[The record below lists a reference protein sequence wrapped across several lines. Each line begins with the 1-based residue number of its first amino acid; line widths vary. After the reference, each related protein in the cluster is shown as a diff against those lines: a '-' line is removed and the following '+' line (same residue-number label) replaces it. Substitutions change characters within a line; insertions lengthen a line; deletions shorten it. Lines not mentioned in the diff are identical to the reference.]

1 MLNLVERKTIMNIRF
16 GLIGLGVITSRFAK
30 VINTV
35 DGVEITAVASRDLS
49 RSTAF
54 ARKFKAKTVAT
65 SYEDVINDP
74 DVDVVYIGLTH
85 NFHYEFTK
93 RCLEQHKSVICEKPL
108 VTNKKQAFELVNLAK
123 ENHTLLM
130 EALWTRS
137 MPAFRKAREWIN
149 GGKIGQVKLI
159 TANFNYYAPYDP
171 NHRLFS
177 KETDGGS
184 LYDVGVYPIAF
195 STGILNEHPKSVTG
209 SAMIAPNG
217 VDESAAFSLQF
228 ASGALASLTCG
239 FNTNAMDEAF
249 IYGTTGRIVLE
260 NCFGPQ
266 YAKLFDENG
275 MVIEDFNE
283 PVEDGF
289 VYQIRHCADLIR
301 QGKIESDLIPW
312 TDTVAS
318 AAVFDELMHLWGI
331 R

>member
-1 MLNLVERKTIMNIRF
+1 MKIRF
-16 GLIGLGVITSRFAK
+16 GLIGLGVITSRFAR

-35 DGVEITAVASRDLS
+35 DGVEIISVASRNLS

-54 ARKFKAKTVAT
+54 AREFNAKKAAL
-65 SYEDVINDP
+65 SYDDVINDP
-74 DVDVVYIGLTH
+74 EVDVVYIGLTH

-93 RCLEQHKSVICEKPL
+93 RCLENHKPVICEKPL
-108 VTNKKQAFELVNLAK
+108 VTTKKQAVELINLAK

-130 EALWTRS
+130 EALWTRC
-137 MPAFRKAREWIN
+137 MPSFRKAREWLN

-159 TANFNYYAPYDP
+159 SANFNYYSPYDP

-184 LYDVGVYPIAF
+184 LYDVGIYPIAF
-195 STGILNEHPKSVTG
+195 STGILKEHPESVTG
-209 SAMIAPNG
+209 SAIIAPNG
-217 VDESAAFSLQF
+217 VDASAAFSLQF
-228 ASGALASLTCG
+228 SSGALASLTCG

-266 YAKLFDENG
+266 YARLCDENG
-275 MVIEDFNE
+275 RVIEEFKE
-283 PVEDGF
+283 PIQDGF
-289 VYQIRHCADLIR
+289 EYQIRHCADLIR

-312 TDTVAS
+312 ADTVAS